1 MQLRMLNNGMEEQR
15 EYDPRRVGV
24 RIFEARTAHQLS
36 QSELASR
43 CGFSVTALSNWENG
57 RQRPSIA
64 AAKKIVDL
72 FDLTLDYLLLGR
84 TATLRHSVAQHLEQ
98 TLRR

>member
-1 MQLRMLNNGMEEQR
+1 MENTR
-15 EYDPRRVGV
+15 EYDPHRVGQRILHV
-24 RIFEARTAHQLS
+24 RTKFELS
-36 QSELASR
+36 QSQLASQ

-72 FDLTLDYLLLGR
+72 FDLTLDYLMLGR
-84 TATLRHSVAQHLEQ
+84 VETLKYAVALQLEH
-98 TLRR
+98 TSLR